1 MNITVN
7 ALPIGIEVLL
17 NILATVILFFILR
30 HFLFGPVTE
39 FLNKRKEG
47 IANDL
52 IEAKNNKAKAME
64 LKKEYGLKIE
74 EAKNEGQEI
83 IEAARKRGE
92 ELRNKIV
99 EDARIEA
106 KDMVEKARK
115 EINTEKEKAIDD
127 LKTEVVTIAMMAA
140 SKVVDENLD
149 VNAHK
154 KLINEFISEVGE
166 GKWQN

>member
-1 MNITVN
+1 MNIVVK
-7 ALPIGIEVLL
+7 ALPVPIEVLL
-17 NILATVILFFILR
+17 TWISTIILFFILR
-30 HFLFGPVTE
+30 RFLFKPVTE
-39 FLNKRKEG
+39 FLEKRKEG
-47 IANDL
+47 IAKN
-52 IEAKNNKAKAME
+52 ITEAKDSK
-64 LKKEYGLKIE
+64 E
-74 EAKNEGQEI
+74 EAIALKREYEIKIQEAKKEGQEI

-92 ELRNKIV
+92 EFRNKII
-99 EDARIEA
+99 EDANNEA
-106 KDMVEKARK
+106 KSMLEKARK
-115 EINTEKEKAIDD
+115 EIESEKEKAIDD